1 MVCNIKYETY
11 NVYVI
16 SYHNH
21 INLINLVLC
30 NLSSSRLG
38 YLGNLS
44 SCMVGRKIWWEFC
57 SSQNQLLCLKIPLVH
72 CYLSKRDVEGWSLI
86 PNSQHCLLS
95 MMWSLGCQIWS
106 CCQKYTGDSVIM
118 CQFTC
123 WAGNKYCLSNQFHKK
138 EKTSFKELCSEEA
151 FWNAICSANESKQS
165 GTNTSKWIFQ
175 INKKEIN

>member
-72 CYLSKRDVEGWSLI
+72 RYLSKHDVEGWSLI

-95 MMWSLGCQIWS
+95 MMGSL
-106 CCQKYTGDSVIM
+106 V
-118 CQFTC
+118 
-123 WAGNKYCLSNQFHKK
+123 LSNLILLPKIYWGFSYHVSVHLLSWEQI
-138 EKTSFKELCSEEA
+138 LSE
-151 FWNAICSANESKQS
+151 
-165 GTNTSKWIFQ
+165 
-175 INKKEIN
+175 